1 MRCAGRVWVMA
12 VFLVPLGVW
21 AQKASVPA
29 SAPAPSPSPSPAAAP
44 EPLRHGIV
52 KFDGKGALTLVTTG
66 PLPTGGDVHFQYPG
80 ETGETACCRRLPLSA
95 FKKVTLPPAGTAT
108 EMGAGRPLVA
118 KAARVSAQDADM
130 PFVGAAVLG
139 EVQSVK
145 MAPGDGLVA
154 RAKDGRSTAST
165 TCVSTEGFQVI
176 EKAPSGKAG
185 AAKGSKGRAHLY
197 LNLGYEVEESTCR

>member
-1 MRCAGRVWVMA
+1 MSCAVRALVMA

-21 AQKASVPA
+21 AQKAAVPA
-29 SAPAPSPSPSPAAAP
+29 SAPAPSSSLAAAP

-52 KFDGKGALTLVTTG
+52 KFDGKGTLTLVTTG

-80 ETGETACCRRLPLSA
+80 ETGETACCRRLPQSA
-95 FKKVTLPPAGTAT
+95 FKKVTLPAGTAT
-108 EMGAGRPLVA
+108 EMGAGRPPVA
-118 KAARVSAQDADM
+118 LSARVSAQDADM

-139 EVQSVK
+139 DVQSVK
-145 MAPGDGLVA
+145 MALGDGLVA
-154 RAKDGRSTAST
+154 RANDGRSTAST

-176 EKAPSGKAG
+176 EKASPGKAG
-185 AAKGSKGRAHLY
+185 AAKGGKVRTHLY

>member
-1 MRCAGRVWVMA
+1 MRCAVRALAMA
-12 VFLVPLGVW
+12 VLLVPPGAW
-21 AQKASVPA
+21 AQKASVPLSA
-29 SAPAPSPSPSPAAAP
+29 SAPTPSLAAAP

-66 PLPTGGDVHFQYPG
+66 PLPTGGDVHFQYPD
-80 ETGETACCRRLPLSA
+80 ETGETACCRRQPLSA
-95 FKKVTLPPAGTAT
+95 FKRVTLAAGTAT
-108 EMGAGRPLVA
+108 EMGAGRPVVA
-118 KAARVSAQDADM
+118 LRARVSAQDADM

-139 EVQSVK
+139 DVQSVK

-165 TCVSTEGFQVI
+165 TCISTEGFQVI
-176 EKAPSGKAG
+176 EKAVPGKAG
-185 AAKGSKGRAHLY
+185 AAKGGKARTHLY

>member
-1 MRCAGRVWVMA
+1 MSCAVRALVMA

-29 SAPAPSPSPSPAAAP
+29 PSPSLAAAP
-44 EPLRHGIV
+44 EPLHHGIV
-52 KFDGKGALTLVTTG
+52 KFDGKGTLTLVTTG

-80 ETGETACCRRLPLSA
+80 ETGETGETACCRRLPLSA
-95 FKKVTLPPAGTAT
+95 FKKVTLPAGTAT
-108 EMGAGRPLVA
+108 EMGAGRPPVA
-118 KAARVSAQDADM
+118 LSARVSTQDADM

-139 EVQSVK
+139 DVQSVK

-154 RAKDGRSTAST
+154 RAKDGRSTVST

-176 EKAPSGKAG
+176 EKASPGKAG
-185 AAKGSKGRAHLY
+185 AAKGGKVRTHLY